1 MKSIRPLNRLYQFI
15 FFWFFIEL
23 IWWIKTPEFF
33 RSLYAEDATI
43 FGTQAFLNNFPDD
56 LLIQHAGY
64 MHILPRLLTRT
75 ALLFPIEIAPFV
87 LCTLIAG
94 VIAFICVGIFTLL
107 GRHFHNKVLLVA
119 VTFSFALVPISNFES
134 LGNAANL
141 HFFLTAAAAL
151 FLSFKAD
158 SKFLNFQSFLICV
171 FAATSDPFLVL
182 LAPIAF
188 NSRIPKSLKNLRVDY
203 ARNGA
208 FQGWLLGVT
217 LQLAFM
223 AFAPGERRIIE
234 NFQPLNKVTYLF
246 LDRVIGAAFI
256 PNWGFVSS
264 AAKEDSSLLVMRSL
278 GALTILLFLISI
290 CYLNVKE
297 GRISIRIVLS
307 AAISMTAYWVI
318 AGVLINP
325 EPRYAVAPGILIL
338 FFCAINLDRLFQG
351 INLDYKRQLITYS
364 FVTLLIFTWIFSL
377 TPSDK
382 LHESVGWDSQI
393 KKSSELCQNGNSTV
407 NIIARPLKMTRTEE
421 VNHTILLPCNN

>member
-1 MKSIRPLNRLYQFI
+1 MRPVLKLNRFYQFI
-15 FFWFFIEL
+15 LFWFSIEL
-23 IWWIKTPEFF
+23 GWWIKNPEFF
-33 RSLYAEDATI
+33 RSFYAEDATI
-43 FGTQAFLNNFPDD
+43 FGTQAFFNKFPDD

-64 MHILPRLLTRT
+64 MHILPRLLTRS
-75 ALLFPIEIAPFV
+75 ALLFPIEVAPFV

-94 VIAFICVGIFTLL
+94 VIAYICIGIFTLL
-107 GRHFHNKVLLVA
+107 ERHFDNKILLVA
-119 VTFSFALVPISNFES
+119 VIFSFALVPISNFES
-134 LGNAANL
+134 LANAANL

-151 FLSFKAD
+151 FLSIKAD
-158 SKFLNFQSFLICV
+158 SKFLNFQSFLICF

-188 NSRIPKSLKNLRVDY
+188 SSGVPRSLKNLGVEY
-203 ARNGA
+203 ARKGA

-217 LQLAFM
+217 LQLSFM

-264 AAKEDSSLLVMRSL
+264 AVKVDNTLLVIRSL
-278 GALTILLFLISI
+278 VAFTILLFLISV
-290 CYLNVKE
+290 CYFNIK
-297 GRISIRIVLS
+297 GGQISIKIVLS
-307 AAISMTAYWVI
+307 VAVSMTAYWVI

-338 FFCAINLDRLFQG
+338 FFGAINIDRICRR
-351 INLDYKRQLITYS
+351 INLNYNRNLVTYS
-364 FVTLLIFTWIFSL
+364 FVILLVSTWIFSL

-382 LHESVGWDSQI
+382 LHDSVGWNAQI
-393 KKSSELCQNGNSTV
+393 EKVSELCQDANSTV
-407 NIIARPLKMTRTEE
+407 QIVARPLKMTIINE
-421 VNHTILLPCNN
+421 VNHTLLLPCNN